1 MAELLFHIVVLAGAA
16 LWAVVPQLL
25 AALRRRADR
34 GSTAPPTLRAHA
46 RRPAGLPDGAGAPP
60 ETARGLLGAAVLA
73 QGEAAAPPEAV
84 TAALRQ
90 HILPGTSA
98 PTPPR
103 RARQVA
109 QPLPVAEAMRLRL
122 SLGRADDGLAP
133 RALAG
138 RAHRR

>member
-1 MAELLFHIVVLAGAA
+1 MHPVGRVLLTWSRVS
-16 LWAVVPQLL
+16 
-25 AALRRRADR
+25 R
-34 GSTAPPTLRAHA
+34 
-46 RRPAGLPDGAGAPP
+46 
-60 ETARGLLGAAVLA
+60 
-73 QGEAAAPPEAV
+73 PEAV

-98 PTPPR
+98 PSPPR
-103 RARQVA
+103 RSRPAA
-109 QPLPVAEAMRLRL
+109 PPLPVAEAMRLRL

>member
-1 MAELLFHIVVLAGAA
+1 MAELLFDIIVLAGAA
-16 LWAVVPQLL
+16 LWAVAPRLR
-25 AALRRRADR
+25 AALRRRADG
-34 GSTAPPTLRAHA
+34 GSAAPPALRAHA
-46 RRPAGLPDGAGAPP
+46 RRPAGPPDGAGAPP
-60 ETARGLLGAAVLA
+60 ETAHGLLGAAVLA
-73 QGEAAAPPEAV
+73 PGPAAAPPGPV